1 MYNMYYFVHNIN
13 NSMRNDHFFLTKVSP
28 KKQKILFFRI
38 LADFGD
44 PAGRPGGDGMAK
56 SWRELM
62 TGWFKFL
69 KGNIFSFSKNISI
82 IKLKF

>member
-38 LADFGD
+38 LADFGRQK
-44 PAGRPGGDGMAK
+44 ADGSLYQWNMK
-56 SWRELM
+56 SWKSTTRLRGYER
-62 TGWFKFL
+62 GS
-69 KGNIFSFSKNISI
+69 N
-82 IKLKF
+82 

>member
-38 LADFGD
+38 LADFGRQK
-44 PAGRPGGDGMAK
+44 ADGSLLLGLGQVDMA
-56 SWRELM
+56 R
-62 TGWFKFL
+62 G
-69 KGNIFSFSKNISI
+69 
-82 IKLKF
+82 

>member
-38 LADFGD
+38 LADFGRQK
-44 PAGRPGGDGMAK
+44 ADG
-56 SWRELM
+56 SL
-62 TGWFKFL
+62 L
-69 KGNIFSFSKNISI
+69 YYI
-82 IKLKF
+82 LQL